1 MSDYSC
7 VYLVKEREFTKTN
20 ENIIKVGYSNQEHL
34 KRFKQYP
41 KDSILLCQVFTEN
54 GKLCESK
61 ILDEFKIQFKHRKD
75 IGNEY
80 FEGDYNLMRKLII
93 EIVDKVESDNKNF
106 NKDIINELENKIKEL
121 EELQKKLNQE
131 QQAHKET
138 KEELKADVNKDLQ
151 KEVDLL
157 KEENN
162 KLKIKENEKA
172 KDITELKRLLN
183 EHQKYKIYYDKMHL
197 NADNFQE
204 FIDRFYISS
213 NLRSNR
219 IKCSVIYDKYISET
233 KKTISKQTFYGR
245 IENLGFSKVIVNGER
260 CFSNILAKV

>member
-138 KEELKADVNKDLQ
+138 KEELKAM
-151 KEVDLL
+151 
-157 KEENN
+157 
-162 KLKIKENEKA
+162 
-172 KDITELKRLLN
+172 
-183 EHQKYKIYYDKMHL
+183 QKYKNRCDNLDSLNNENNVEEYLKQYYKPAAARVKCGDMWQHFKSINTTSKMTIR
-197 NADNFQE
+197 Q
-204 FIDRFYISS
+204 FYECVEAAGYVKGLYCGALHFK
-213 NLRSNR
+213 N
-219 IKCSVIYDKYISET
+219 CEM
-233 KKTISKQTFYGR
+233 
-245 IENLGFSKVIVNGER
+245 IV
-260 CFSNILAKV
+260 